1 MGYCQIV
8 WVSSVF
14 MRVDLII
21 NNLSYFCKN
30 ISAQVYLPHPMSSTP
45 REIGTLIVV
54 ILRAVSPGCGSIERS
69 IYSIIESP
77 PKQKEYRK
85 ARSLLFSYC

>member
-1 MGYCQIV
+1 MRNV
-8 WVSSVF
+8 WLLK
-14 MRVDLII
+14 DLII
-21 NNLSYFCKN
+21 NNLNYF
-30 ISAQVYLPHPMSSTP
+30 ITGVIYLQYHPMSSTP

-54 ILRAVSPGCGSIERS
+54 ILRAVSSGCECVERS

-77 PKQKEYRK
+77 PKQKEHRE

>member
-1 MGYCQIV
+1 MRNV
-8 WVSSVF
+8 WLLK
-14 MRVDLII
+14 DLII
-21 NNLSYFCKN
+21 NNLNYF
-30 ISAQVYLPHPMSSTP
+30 ITGVRVIYLQYHHPMSSTP

-54 ILRAVSPGCGSIERS
+54 ILRAVSSGCDCVERS

-77 PKQKEYRK
+77 PKQKEHRE